1 MSEFVFGE
9 IDWNS
14 GSTGSLTDRAS
25 DFMRLSEGENVVR
38 IMGNPIQYFVHWV
51 TSADGSTRK
60 INSPID
66 NPELVKRLEDEGY
79 RRQARWLVKVLDRT
93 DDTFRLLEI
102 GSQIYNGVRGL
113 FNHPKWGKV
122 TQYDVS
128 VVRGPKGTQPLY
140 NVTPNP
146 KESLEG
152 SFKDKFVAFNDRVN
166 LDKLITPSTAAEV
179 AEVMGWSLVSS
190 QTKTV
195 APESNTTSTTSTS
208 VDDEFEFNF
217 DE

>member
-1 MSEFVFGE
+1 MAEFVFGE

-14 GSTGSLTDRAS
+14 GSTGNAGGRGS

-38 IMGNPIQYFVHWV
+38 VMGNPIQYFVHWV
-51 TSADGSTRK
+51 TSAEGSTKK

-79 RRQARWLVKVLDRT
+79 RRQARWLVKVLDRE
-93 DDTFRLLEI
+93 DDTFKLLEI
-102 GSQIYNGVRGL
+102 GSQIYNGIRGL

-122 TQYDVS
+122 TQYDIS
-128 VVRGPKGTQPLY
+128 VVRGPKGSQPLY

-146 KESLEG
+146 KEALDG
-152 SFKDKFVAFNDRVN
+152 SFKDKFVEFNDRIN
-166 LDKLITPSTAAEV
+166 LDKLITPSTAADV
-179 AEVMGWSLVSS
+179 TEVMGWTLDAP
-190 QTKTV
+190 QTASV
-195 APESNTTSTTSTS
+195 PSTS
-208 VDDEFEFNF
+208 ATDEDFEFSF

>member
-1 MSEFVFGE
+1 MAEFVFGE

-14 GSTGSLTDRAS
+14 GSTGNTGGRGS

-38 IMGNPIQYFVHWV
+38 VMGNPIQYFVHWV
-51 TSADGSTRK
+51 TSADGSTKK

-79 RRQARWLVKVLDRT
+79 RRQARWLVKVLDRG
-93 DDTFRLLEI
+93 DDTFKLLEI
-102 GSQIYNGVRGL
+102 GSQIYNGIRSL

-122 TQYDVS
+122 TQYDIS
-128 VVRGPKGTQPLY
+128 VVRGPKGSQPLY

-146 KESLEG
+146 KEALDG
-152 SFKDKFVAFNDRVN
+152 SFKDKFVEFNDRVN
-166 LDKLITPSTAAEV
+166 LDKLITPSTATDV
-179 AEVMGWSLVSS
+179 TEVMGW
-190 QTKTV
+190 TMT
-195 APESNTTSTTSTS
+195 APSAVTESTGTTADT
-208 VDDEFEFNF
+208 DDFEFSF

>member
-1 MSEFVFGE
+1 MAEFVFGE

-14 GSTGSLTDRAS
+14 GSTGASTSRAS

-66 NPELVKRLEDEGY
+66 TPELVKRLEDEGY
-79 RRQARWLVKVLDRT
+79 RRQARWLVKVLDRS
-93 DDTFRLLEI
+93 DDTFKLLEI

-140 NVTPNP
+140 SVTPNP
-146 KESLEG
+146 KESLDA
-152 SFKDKFVAFNDRVN
+152 SFKDKFVEFNDRVN
-166 LDKLITPSTAAEV
+166 LDKLITPSTAEDV
-179 AEVMGWSLVSS
+179 AEVMGWSL
-190 QTKTV
+190 
-195 APESNTTSTTSTS
+195 TSTS
-208 VDDEFEFNF
+208 QTASADTHTSATNDEFEFNF